1 MAPSASKLTEQNV
14 RVIVIGVS
22 VRARTIPSRP
32 QMFCWGVYIW
42 EGPDVC
48 RTYSE
53 KQAVRWVM
61 PARRSPPPWS
71 VAEQGVSNK
80 RQTPGQKQRQQPD
93 RRFASALRTSAFPK
107 VTTTSL
113 LNQTGSAPSRIIINS
128 EMVMSRMMASSQ
140 CWGCDAHGCNCS
152 GKNHFCDVCH
162 DFLLREWR
170 NKAMLLGRLDYV
182 AANSITLS

>member
-53 KQAVRWVM
+53 KQAVM
-61 PARRSPPPWS
+61 MGHARSPLPAALVCP
-71 VAEQGVSNK
+71 
-80 RQTPGQKQRQQPD
+80 PGQKQRQQPD

>member
-1 MAPSASKLTEQNV
+1 
-14 RVIVIGVS
+14 
-22 VRARTIPSRP
+22 
-32 QMFCWGVYIW
+32 
-42 EGPDVC
+42 
-48 RTYSE
+48 
-53 KQAVRWVM
+53 M

-80 RQTPGQKQRQQPD
+80 RQMWPPGQKQRQQPD
-93 RRFASALRTSAFPK
+93 RRFASALRASAFPK

-140 CWGCDAHGCNCS
+140 CWACDAHGCNCS

>member
-1 MAPSASKLTEQNV
+1 
-14 RVIVIGVS
+14 
-22 VRARTIPSRP
+22 
-32 QMFCWGVYIW
+32 
-42 EGPDVC
+42 
-48 RTYSE
+48 
-53 KQAVRWVM
+53 M

-80 RQTPGQKQRQQPD
+80 RQMWPPGQKQRQQPD

-170 NKAMLLGRLDYV
+170 NKTMLWEDW
-182 AANSITLS
+182 ITLPQIPSRFLEHNAELHCMRGAADCGEYRQAAGARLAL